1 MKWLVV
7 LIVCPYFE
15 ATGRCA
21 EEWLYQEKVTY
32 LENHDPSM
40 VYLADERQLSM
51 KFDDLSRR
59 FIDQWPRGKEV
70 MIAYNSGKG
79 TVLLDPSSGNTIP
92 VLGGLD
98 EHPLDT
104 MWAARDPIGTEDT
117 MGFIG
122 VEHDFDKLWDKE
134 MKRAL
139 KVLADSM
146 DRKARVTLKSSQ
158 AAWKRF
164 REREVKMLV
173 RLHDRPGTIQGM
185 LFASNIRSLTR
196 GRALQ
201 LNSYL
206 SDF

>member
-1 MKWLVV
+1 
-7 LIVCPYFE
+7 
-15 ATGRCA
+15 
-21 EEWLYQEKVTY
+21 
-32 LENHDPSM
+32 
-40 VYLADERQLSM
+40 
-51 KFDDLSRR
+51 
-59 FIDQWPRGKEV
+59 
-70 MIAYNSGKG
+70 
-79 TVLLDPSSGNTIP
+79 
-92 VLGGLD
+92 
-98 EHPLDT
+98 
-104 MWAARDPIGTEDT
+104 

>member
-7 LIVCPYFE
+7 LIVCPYLG

-21 EEWLYQEKVTY
+21 EAWLYQEKAIY

-40 VYLADERQLSM
+40 VFLEDKRVLSV
-51 KFDDLSRR
+51 KFDDLSRS

-70 MIAYNSGKG
+70 MIAYDSEKG
-79 TVLLDPSSGNTIP
+79 TVLLDPISGKTIP
-92 VLGGLD
+92 VLSGLD
-98 EHPLDT
+98 QHPLDT
-104 MWAARDPIGTEDT
+104 MWSVRDPIGSEDT

-122 VEHDFDKLWDKE
+122 VEHDFDELWDKE

-139 KVLADSM
+139 EVLADSM
-146 DRKARVTLKSSQ
+146 DWKSRVTLKSSQ

-164 REREVKMLV
+164 RDREVKMLV
-173 RLHDRPGTIQGM
+173 RLHDKPGTIQGM
-185 LFASNIRSLTR
+185 LFASDIRSLTR

-206 SDF
+206 RDF